1 MQNIPQQVYFEL
13 DLTNPYTIAALTSC
27 QLLPRGLN
35 LSQVGFERQSLDVWP
50 SVMFQV
56 LPPDVYTRLRGH
68 LAWVKEQ
75 MSGWVTKL
83 SSTLCL
89 KSTDRGPSFW
99 AIQVAAYWMVSLTSR
114 PQSNERFSSQMG
126 DQSTAQPRLT
136 SGLLVQVIGLQEIWF
151 LSLWNKDCQR
161 HNGPEGWVH
170 ITTSDTNL
178 DQNSIS
184 ET

>member
-114 PQSNERFSSQMG
+114 PQSDERFSSQMG

-136 SGLLVQVIGLQEIWF
+136 SGLLVQVFCLQGNLVF
-151 LSLWNKDCQR
+151 VLMKPKSVQFHLNS
-161 HNGPEGWVH
+161 
-170 ITTSDTNL
+170 TSMV
-178 DQNSIS
+178 
-184 ET
+184 